1 MWSDMFFYPLPGN
14 RYYHEKV
21 EMPREVRETLPKAVK
36 PVYWDYYHTEEK
48 QYDDMMSNHKQ
59 LSKDFWFAGGAWTWS
74 GFAPNN
80 YYSLKTMLPALDAC
94 KKNRTKNV
102 FFTMWGDN
110 GAECS
115 ALGVL
120 PTLSMASEYL
130 YGNEE
135 NYEDAFKALTGIS
148 AKDYLT
154 IDIANLVE
162 FDRAPNVNNRCK
174 YMLYNDV
181 VGGILDHASKIG
193 QGAVYAQNAKKLKAV
208 EKNAGEFAYV
218 FKTQR
223 LLCEVLELKFD
234 LGAKIRQAYAA
245 GDKNALKTLVK
256 KNVTPLIKRVNAF
269 YETFREQWMKENKP
283 FGFEVQDYRISGLI
297 KRIEHC
303 KKMIMDFVNGKC
315 ENIALLDENCID
327 FEPSLRE
334 DGAFNSFALNVST
347 SIM

>member
-1 MWSDMFFYPLPGN
+1 
-14 RYYHEKV
+14 
-21 EMPREVRETLPKAVK
+21 
-36 PVYWDYYHTEEK
+36 
-48 QYDDMMSNHKQ
+48 
-59 LSKDFWFAGGAWTWS
+59 
-74 GFAPNN
+74 
-80 YYSLKTMLPALDAC
+80 
-94 KKNRTKNV
+94 
-102 FFTMWGDN
+102 MWGDN

-120 PTLSMASEYL
+120 PTLCMASEYL

-283 FGFEVQDYRISGLI
+283 FGFEVQDYRIGGLI